1 VPLFRRREREP
12 TLKIFYAADI
22 HGSEKCWGKFLN
34 AATYYEV
41 DLLIMGGDLTGKAMI
56 PIVRTGNG
64 AWEAELL
71 GRETVLRSTEDLEQF
86 EKQVRFNG
94 FYPYRCEPEEL
105 VAMEQDEGLR
115 HHRFD
120 QVMRRDTERWMEIA
134 DQRLKDAGI
143 PCLAMPGND
152 DQDFIGDLLT
162 QARSIDN
169 CDEQILEWGAY
180 QILSLGYSN
189 PTPWNS
195 PRELSE
201 EELEKRIE
209 RLVGR
214 LDASKPTIFNL
225 HPPPHDTGLD
235 SAPELNEDLSLA
247 GGAHARMIPVGSLA
261 VRSVIERYGPVLS
274 LHGHIHESRGAA
286 RIGPSLALNP
296 GSEYNVGVLKGVI
309 VQVTDRKVVG
319 HQFVSA

>member
-1 VPLFRRREREP
+1 MPLFRRREKEP
-12 TLKIFYAADI
+12 RLRIFYAADI

-56 PIVRTGNG
+56 PIVRTGDG

-71 GRETVLRSTEDLEQF
+71 GRRSVLRSAEDLDEF

-94 FYPYRCEPEEL
+94 FYPYRCELDE
-105 VAMEQDEGLR
+105 VIAMERDEDLR
-115 HHRFD
+115 HRRFD

-134 DQRLKDAGI
+134 DRRLKESGI

-162 QARSIDN
+162 QATSIDN
-169 CDEQILEWGAY
+169 CDEQILQWGAY
-180 QILSLGYSN
+180 EVLSLGYSN

-201 EELEKRIE
+201 GQLEKRIE
-209 RLVGR
+209 HLAER
-214 LDASKPTIFNL
+214 LDGTKPAIFNL
-225 HPPPHDTGLD
+225 HPPPYDTGLD
-235 SAPELNEDLSLA
+235 SAPELREDLSLA
-247 GGAHARMIPVGSLA
+247 GGANARMIPVGSHA
-261 VRSVIERYGPVLS
+261 VRAAIERYGPVLS
-274 LHGHIHESRGAA
+274 LHGHIHESRGSA
-286 RIGPSLALNP
+286 RIGSSLALNP

-309 VQVTDRKVVG
+309 VQVTDRKVIG

>member
-1 VPLFRRREREP
+1 MTRFRRREKEP
-12 TLKIFYAADI
+12 TLRIFYAADI

-34 AATYYEV
+34 AAAYYEV

-56 PIVRTGNG
+56 PIVRTGEDT
-64 AWEAELL
+64 WEAELL
-71 GRETVLRSTEDLEQF
+71 GRRSVLRRTDDLEGF

-94 FYPYRCEPEEL
+94 FYPYRCELDEV
-105 VAMEQDEGLR
+105 VAMEKDEELR
-115 HHRFD
+115 HRRFD
-120 QVMRRDTERWMEIA
+120 EVMRRDTERWMEIA
-134 DQRLKDAGI
+134 DQRLSDSGI

-152 DQDFIGDLLT
+152 DQEFIGDLLS
-162 QARSIDN
+162 QARAIDN

-180 QILSLGYSN
+180 QVLSLGYSN

-201 EELEKRIE
+201 GELEKRIE
-209 RLVGR
+209 RLAEG
-214 LDASKPTIFNL
+214 LDESKPAIFNL
-225 HPPPHDTGLD
+225 HPPPHNTGLD

-247 GGAHARMIPVGSLA
+247 GGAHARMIPVGSQA
-261 VRSVIERYGPVLS
+261 VRSAIERHEPALS

-286 RIGPSLALNP
+286 RIGPSLALNL

-309 VQVTDRKVVG
+309 VQVTERRVVG

>member
-1 VPLFRRREREP
+1 
-12 TLKIFYAADI
+12 
-22 HGSEKCWGKFLN
+22 
-34 AATYYEV
+34 
-41 DLLIMGGDLTGKAMI
+41 MGGDLTGKAMI
-56 PIVRTGNG
+56 PIVRTSDGG
-64 AWEAELL
+64 WEAELL
-71 GRETVLRSTEDLEQF
+71 GRESVLRSTEELERF
-86 EKQVRFNG
+86 EKHVRFNG

-105 VAMEQDEGLR
+105 LAMEQDEDLR
-115 HHRFD
+115 HRRFD
-120 QVMRRDTERWMEIA
+120 QVMRRDTERWMEMA
-134 DQRLKDAGI
+134 DQRLKESGI

-152 DQDFIGDLLT
+152 DQDFIGDLLS
-162 QARSIDN
+162 QAKAIDN
-169 CDEQILEWGAY
+169 CDEQILDWGAF

-201 EELEKRIE
+201 EELGKRIRTLGE
-209 RLVGR
+209 G
-214 LDASKPTIFNL
+214 LDESRPTIFNL

-235 SAPELNEDLSLA
+235 NAPELNADLSLA
-247 GGAHARMIPVGSLA
+247 GGAHARMIPVGSRS
-261 VRSVIERYGPVLS
+261 VRSAIERYQPALS

-286 RIGPSLALNP
+286 RIGSSLALNP